1 MNFKD
6 FKQKYLNK
14 KVIIVS
20 AAAVV
25 VILWGINRYQENKII
40 YQTQKLSKCTITD
53 IVEAS
58 GTINPVNTVSVGST
72 VSGLMKEIYVDYN
85 SEVKKGQPL
94 AQIDPANFQA
104 SVDQNKAQINNA
116 EANLAKLNA
125 EMVMA
130 QKTYTRYKNL
140 YAKNFIAR
148 SELDQAESDYLAKKA
163 SIGAQKASIAQAKA
177 NYNTAMTNLGYTKI
191 IAPVNGTIIS
201 RDIDVGQPVAASFQA
216 PELFTIAQDL
226 TKMQIEVNV
235 SEADIGKV
243 KEGQD
248 VEYTLDGYPD
258 STFYGKVTQVR
269 LDSTVTSNVVTYT
282 VIVSVSNED
291 LKLKPGMTANV
302 SIITKRSKD
311 VMCAPTIALK
321 YTPEI
326 GGQKYKNQGIWILEK
341 NKPVRIDIKEGASDD
356 TNVEII
362 SQRLKLGD
370 EVIIGSTGG
379 KNNKNT
385 SAGSSSSAK
394 RRGGPPGM
402 FR

>member
-1 MNFKD
+1 MD
-6 FKQKYLNK
+6 LQKIKSTCLK
-14 KVIIVS
+14 KRVIIPLAIALVAGCIGVS
-20 AAAVV
+20 QVNA
-25 VILWGINRYQENKII
+25 NKVR
-40 YQTQKLSKCTITD
+40 YQTQKLEKCTITD
-53 IVEAS
+53 VVEAS

-72 VSGLMKEIYVDYN
+72 VSGLMKAIYVDYN
-85 SEVKKGQPL
+85 SEVKKGQLL

-104 SVDQNKAQINNA
+104 SVDQNRAQINNA

-130 QKTYTRYKNL
+130 QKTYNRYKNL
-140 YAKNFIAR
+140 YNKNFVAR

-163 SIGAQKASIAQAKA
+163 SIGAQQASIAQARA
-177 NYNTAMTNLGYTKI
+177 NYKTAMTNLGYTKI
-191 IAPVNGTIIS
+191 IAPVDGTIIS

-248 VEYTLDGYPD
+248 VQYTLDGYPD

-269 LDSTVTSNVVTYT
+269 LDSTTTSNVVTYT

-302 SIITKRSKD
+302 SIITKESKD
-311 VMCAPTIALK
+311 VMCAPSIALK
-321 YTPEI
+321 FSPETN
-326 GGQKYKNQGIWILEK
+326 GQKYKNQGIWILD
-341 NKPVRIDIKEGASDD
+341 NGKPRRIDIKEGASDD

-370 EVIIGSTGG
+370 DVIVGSSGG
-379 KNNKNT
+379 KRKAQAGGGNN
-385 SAGSSSSAK
+385 SK

-402 FR
+402 F

>member
-1 MNFKD
+1 MD
-6 FKQKYLNK
+6 LQKIKSTCLK
-14 KVIIVS
+14 KRVIIPLTIALV
-20 AAAVV
+20 AGCIGVGQVNA
-25 VILWGINRYQENKII
+25 NKVR
-40 YQTQKLSKCTITD
+40 YQTQKLEKCTITD
-53 IVEAS
+53 VVEAS

-72 VSGLMKEIYVDYN
+72 VSGLMKAIYVDYN
-85 SEVKKGQPL
+85 SEVKKGQLL

-104 SVDQNKAQINNA
+104 SVDQNRAQINNA

-130 QKTYTRYKNL
+130 QKTYNRYKNL
-140 YAKNFIAR
+140 YNKNFVAR

-163 SIGAQKASIAQAKA
+163 SIGAQQASIAQARA
-177 NYNTAMTNLGYTKI
+177 NYKTAMTNLGYTKI
-191 IAPVNGTIIS
+191 IAPVDGTIIS

-248 VEYTLDGYPD
+248 VQYTLDGYPD

-269 LDSTVTSNVVTYT
+269 LDSTTTSNVVTYT

-302 SIITKRSKD
+302 SIITKESKD
-311 VMCAPTIALK
+311 VMCAPSIALK
-321 YTPEI
+321 FSPETN
-326 GGQKYKNQGIWILEK
+326 GQKYKNQGIWILD
-341 NKPVRIDIKEGASDD
+341 NGKPRRIDIKEGASDD

-370 EVIIGSTGG
+370 DIIVGSSGG
-379 KNNKNT
+379 KHSKAQAGGGNN
-385 SAGSSSSAK
+385 SK

-402 FR
+402 F

>member
-1 MNFKD
+1 MQIKEI
-6 FKQKYLNK
+6 LK
-14 KVIIVS
+14 KCPKKRVIIPIAIALVIG
-20 AAAVV
+20 VV
-25 VILWGINRYQENKII
+25 GFNNIKANQIH
-40 YQTQKLSKCTITD
+40 YQTQKLERCTITQV
-53 IVEAS
+53 VEAS

-72 VSGLMKEIYVDYN
+72 VSGLMKAIYVDYN
-85 SEVKKGQPL
+85 SEVKKGQLL

-104 SVDQNKAQINNA
+104 SVDQNRAQINNA

-130 QKTYTRYKNL
+130 QKTYNRYKNL
-140 YAKNFIAR
+140 YAKNFVAR

-163 SIGAQKASIAQAKA
+163 AIGAQQASIAQARATYK
-177 NYNTAMTNLGYTKI
+177 TAMTNLGYTKI
-191 IAPVNGTIIS
+191 IAPVDGTIIS

-226 TKMQIEVNV
+226 KKMQIEVNV
-235 SEADIGKV
+235 SEADIGQV

-269 LDSTVTSNVVTYT
+269 LDSTTTSNVVTYT

-302 SIITKRSKD
+302 SIITNRSSN
-311 VMCAPTIALK
+311 VLCAPSIALK
-321 YTPEI
+321 YSPEAN
-326 GGQKYKNQGIWILEK
+326 GQKYKNQGLWILE
-341 NKPVRIDIKEGASDD
+341 NGKPRRIDIKEGASDD
-356 TNVEII
+356 SNIEII
-362 SQRLKLGD
+362 SQKLKVGD
-370 EVIIGSTGG
+370 DIIIGSTGG
-379 KNNKNT
+379 KKKPAQNSDAN
-385 SAGSSSSAK
+385 GK

-402 FR
+402 F